1 MKYLVVIAALLLTGC
16 QKFQDSFRTGVDG
29 YVLRCID
36 GTQYVLMT
44 SERGLAITPHL
55 NADGKPKAC
64 VEGKK

>member
-1 MKYLVVIAALLLTGC
+1 MKTVAIILTALFLTGC

-36 GTQYVLMT
+36 GSTYALMS

-55 NADGKPKAC
+55 GVDGKPKAC
-64 VEGKK
+64 EVKK